1 MKFKFTKKLAVL
13 LSTLLVS
20 SVFYSCGPGL
30 DVFNLAVPATLNPA
44 AGLDISPASGAIGT
58 LVTLT
63 GVDFSTFQSISIG
76 GVAAIP
82 INYSSTSLTAMV
94 MPGAASGFANVV
106 TTSGSYDSS
115 TAFTITAVG
124 TPVTQQGSMLV
135 GTGAVGA
142 ATQGISVAVSADGNT
157 ALIGGRAD
165 NASVGASWVFTR
177 SAGVW
182 SQQGTKL
189 VGTGAVGSSR
199 QGTSVSLSADGNTAL
214 IGGFTD
220 NGGTGG
226 IGASWVFSRS
236 AGVWSQQGSKLIG
249 TGAVG
254 GAQQGNSVALSA
266 DGNTALIGGNFDN
279 TNIGASWIFTRST
292 GVWSQQGTK
301 LVGTGAV
308 GSSRQGTSVSLSADG
323 NTALIGG
330 YLDNTYVGATWV
342 FTHSAGVWSQQ
353 GSKLV
358 GTGAIGTAFQGSSV
372 SLSADGNTALIGGFL
387 DNTNIGASWV
397 FIRTAG
403 VWSQQGSKLVGTGAI
418 GTAGQGNRVSLSAD
432 GNTALI
438 GGTDDNSG
446 IGASWLFTRSAG
458 IWSQQGSKLVGTVAV
473 TSYQGSGVAL
483 SADGNTALV
492 GGTNDNS
499 GIGASWVFVP

>member
-177 SAGVW
+177 SA
-182 SQQGTKL
+182 
-189 VGTGAVGSSR
+189 
-199 QGTSVSLSADGNTAL
+199 
-214 IGGFTD
+214 
-220 NGGTGG
+220 
-226 IGASWVFSRS
+226 
-236 AGVWSQQGSKLIG
+236 
-249 TGAVG
+249 
-254 GAQQGNSVALSA
+254 
-266 DGNTALIGGNFDN
+266 
-279 TNIGASWIFTRST
+279 